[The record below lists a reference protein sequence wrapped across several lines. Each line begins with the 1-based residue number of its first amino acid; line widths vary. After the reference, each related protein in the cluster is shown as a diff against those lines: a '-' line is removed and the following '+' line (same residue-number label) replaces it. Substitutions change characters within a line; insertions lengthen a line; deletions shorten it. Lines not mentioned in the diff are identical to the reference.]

1 MINEQPKKK
10 SVLLPIC
17 QLHAFD
23 GHSYKV
29 LDNEEMAVLQ
39 RASKSRAS
47 CPRSSSARWRA
58 ESMRSSAD
66 TAGFMRQRKSD

>member
-10 SVLLPIC
+10 SVLLPVC

-29 LDNEEMAVLQ
+29 LDNEEMDSLVESIKEQGKLH
-39 RASKSRAS
+39 SR
-47 CPRSSSARWRA
+47 CR
-58 ESMRSSAD
+58 
-66 TAGFMRQRKSD
+66 